1 MICSVMH
8 YHVLVLLFRIEF
20 GRRKDLTFQWK
31 RALMNNGTQ
40 NELDIPLLEFRIAK
54 YTAFIRQWSKLLSE
68 MKSIN
73 FHIC

>member
-1 MICSVMH
+1 
-8 YHVLVLLFRIEF
+8 
-20 GRRKDLTFQWK
+20 LTFQWK

-68 MKSIN
+68 MKSVYAFYLFILLLRLIFTFVET
-73 FHIC
+73 FHK